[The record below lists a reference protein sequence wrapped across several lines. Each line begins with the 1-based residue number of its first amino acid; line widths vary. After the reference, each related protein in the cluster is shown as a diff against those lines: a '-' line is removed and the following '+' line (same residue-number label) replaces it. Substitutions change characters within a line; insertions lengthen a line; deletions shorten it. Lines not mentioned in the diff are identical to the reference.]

1 MINLQSLCLRLWLCI
16 PALLFSVFL
25 SSSSKAVDCST
36 DTVGLC
42 TPTIEEIIDETVTE
56 TIQYEADGYT
66 VTTETITDTTTTT
79 VANEDSGDI
88 LDGDNNYV
96 SSTKEGDMDSDWGG
110 QGPASMPTGN
120 NCFGL
125 GTDKC
130 AQITGSGNS
139 TSTMGVDGMGTTF
152 INTVDISDLDINYG
166 GKTNYTIKV
175 DKQDAEDRIYMHITG
190 KNGNTNVFSGTD
202 ILSESGVASGY
213 EAYSGGFDFNG
224 KITTLIIEVGGRDI
238 NLAIGP
244 LFDDVT
250 VNVLYNTINTIV
262 QQSIT
267 SVEMWVAQGGST
279 ETETITIVENIFEH
293 NDIIEAPDGDMYFEP
308 EFEEPD
314 MEMSYEIVEIEMEM
328 EMNFDMDFEF
338 DMPDIDMPDMEMN
351 MDMAT
356 VEIEMEM
363 EMNMEMD
370 FEMEMEMDM
379 DMPEPMEMAEIDMPE
394 PDMEMPDMDMDME
407 TPEIEMDMDTEMP
420 ETDMD
425 MSEPEMEP
433 EMEVEP
439 EPTTEPEPEMEEPV
453 NEPEPET
460 EAEPEPADEP
470 SEEPADE
477 PKEEMEEEPEPE
489 KGAPEADADEDQPE
503 DMEESEDKGEAEEKP
518 VKKPESKKEKAAKK
532 IVKKMGDK
540 GRYDSQN
547 QLKTLIVMQV
557 LGNTKT
563 FFESQQQ
570 LNDRAGFFT
579 DESLPDAV
587 ISDNNIAGYF
597 LFAGSD
603 GLMNEMVMQQWQK

>member
-1 MINLQSLCLRLWLCI
+1 MRSLLLLLWLCI
-16 PALLFSVFL
+16 SVSL

-79 VANEDSGDI
+79 VTNEDSGDI
-88 LDGDNNYV
+88 LDGDNDYV
-96 SSTKEGDMDSDWGG
+96 ATSKEGDMDLDWGG
-110 QGPASMPTGN
+110 QGPASMPSGN
-120 NCFGL
+120 SCFGL

-152 INTVDISDLDINYG
+152 INTVDISDLDIEYG

-175 DKQDAEDRIYMHITG
+175 DKQDAQDRIYMHITG
-190 KNGNTNVFSGTD
+190 KNGNTSVFSGTD

-213 EAYSGGFDFNG
+213 EAYSGGFDFSG

-328 EMNFDMDFEF
+328 EMNFDMDFEME
-338 DMPDIDMPDMEMN
+338 MPDLDMPDMEMN

-370 FEMEMEMDM
+370 LEME
-379 DMPEPMEMAEIDMPE
+379 
-394 PDMEMPDMDMDME
+394 MEMPDMDMDME
-407 TPEIEMDMDTEMP
+407 MPEVEMAEMDIEMPEPEMEMDMEMP
-420 ETDMD
+420 
-425 MSEPEMEP
+425 EPEMEP

-439 EPTTEPEPEMEEPV
+439 EPTTEPEPEMEEPI
-453 NEPEPET
+453 NETEPET

-470 SEEPADE
+470 ADE
-477 PKEEMEEEPEPE
+477 PKEDVAEESEPEE
-489 KGAPEADADEDQPE
+489 SAPEADADEDQPE
-503 DMEESEDKGEAEEKP
+503 DMEEPEDKGEAEEKP

>member
-1 MINLQSLCLRLWLCI
+1 MMNLRNLLWLLWLCI
-16 PALLFSVFL
+16 SVSL

-96 SSTKEGDMDSDWGG
+96 ATSKEGDMDSDWGG
-110 QGPASMPTGN
+110 QGPASMPSGN
-120 NCFGL
+120 SCFGL
-125 GTDKC
+125 GADKC

-139 TSTMGVDGMGTTF
+139 TSTMGVSGMGTTF

-175 DKQDAEDRIYMHITG
+175 DKQDAQDRIYMHITG
-190 KNGNTNVFSGTD
+190 RNGNTNVFSGTD
-202 ILSESGVASGY
+202 ILSESGVTSGFQ
-213 EAYSGGFDFNG
+213 EYSGGFDFSG
-224 KITTLIIEVGGRDI
+224 TITTLIIEVGGRDI

-308 EFEEPD
+308 EFEETD

-370 FEMEMEMDM
+370 FEMEMDM
-379 DMPEPMEMAEIDMPE
+379 EMPEPMEMAEIDMPE

-460 EAEPEPADEP
+460 KAEPEPADEP

-477 PKEEMEEEPEPE
+477 PSEEMEEEPEPE

>member
-1 MINLQSLCLRLWLCI
+1 MINLQSLLLRLWLCI

-25 SSSSKAVDCST
+25 SFSSQAVDCSAT
-36 DTVGLC
+36 TVGLC
-42 TPTIEEIIDETVTE
+42 DEVVDQVIVETITE
-56 TIQYEADGYT
+56 TIEIKPDG
-66 VTTETITDTTTTT
+66 VLTTTTT
-79 VANEDSGDI
+79 EKEITTTTVENKDSGDI

-96 SSTKEGDMDSDWGG
+96 TSSKEGDMDIDWGG
-110 QGPASMPTGN
+110 QGPASMPSGN
-120 NCFGL
+120 SCFGL

-130 AQITGSGNS
+130 ASITGGGNS
-139 TSTMGVDGMGTTF
+139 TSAMGVDGMGTTF
-152 INTVDISDLDINYG
+152 INTVDISDLDIEYG

-213 EAYSGGFDFNG
+213 EAYSGGFDFSG

-250 VNVLYNTINTIV
+250 VNILYNTINTIV
-262 QQSIT
+262 TQSIE
-267 SVEMWVAQGGST
+267 SVEMFVALNIDATVEEIS
-279 ETETITIVENIFEH
+279 IVENIFEH
-293 NDIIEAPDGDMYFEP
+293 NDIMSSPDGDINIEP
-308 EFEEPD
+308 EFEESD
-314 MEMSYEIVEIEMEM
+314 MEVSYEIVEIEMEM
-328 EMNFDMDFEF
+328 ELPTMEM
-338 DMPDIDMPDMEMN
+338 DMPEMEMDMPEIEV
-351 MDMAT
+351 ASVET
-356 VEIEMEM
+356 EIEMEM
-363 EMNMEMD
+363 EM
-370 FEMEMEMDM
+370 
-379 DMPEPMEMAEIDMPE
+379 
-394 PDMEMPDMDMDME
+394 DMEMP
-407 TPEIEMDMDTEMP
+407 
-420 ETDMD
+420 
-425 MSEPEMEP
+425 EPEMK
-433 EMEVEP
+433 VEA
-439 EPTTEPEPEMEEPV
+439 EPTTEPEAEIEEPV
-453 NEPEPET
+453 NEPKT

-470 SEEPADE
+470 ADE
-477 PKEEMEEEPEPE
+477 PKEDMDKEPEPE
-489 KGAPEADADEDQPE
+489 KGSPEAEADEDQPE
-503 DMEESEDKGEAEEKP
+503 DMEEPEDKSEAEEKP

-563 FFESQQQ
+563 FFDSQQQ

-579 DESLPDAV
+579 DESLPDTI

>member
-1 MINLQSLCLRLWLCI
+1 LRLWLCI

-79 VANEDSGDI
+79 VTNEDSGDI

-190 KNGNTNVFSGTD
+190 RNGKTNVFSGTD

-213 EAYSGGFDFNG
+213 EAYSGGFDFSG
-224 KITTLIIEVGGRDI
+224 TITTLIIEVGGRDI

-308 EFEEPD
+308 EFEETD

-370 FEMEMEMDM
+370 FEMEMDM
-379 DMPEPMEMAEIDMPE
+379 EMPEPMEMAEIDMPE

-477 PKEEMEEEPEPE
+477 PKEDMEEEPEPE

>member
-56 TIQYEADGYT
+56 TIQYGADGYT

-79 VANEDSGDI
+79 VTNEDSGDI

-130 AQITGSGNS
+130 ASITGSGNS

-152 INTVDISDLDINYG
+152 INTVDISDLDIEYG

-213 EAYSGGFDFNG
+213 EAYSGGFDFSG

-308 EFEEPD
+308 EFEETD

-370 FEMEMEMDM
+370 FEMEMDM
-379 DMPEPMEMAEIDMPE
+379 EMPEPMEMAEIDMPE

-477 PKEEMEEEPEPE
+477 PKEDVAEEPEPKE
-489 KGAPEADADEDQPE
+489 SAPEDDADEDQPE
-503 DMEESEDKGEAEEKP
+503 DMEEPEDKGEAEEKP